1 MEVVGRELIN
11 DVGRGRSSRPGVS
24 FHGRHDFWR
33 EFGRR
38 MGLRG
43 SKLVGIQ
50 FTVQK
55 PSPRRLFN
63 PRKIAKTNLF
73 S

>member
-11 DVGRGRSSRPGVS
+11 DVGGEESGWSGVS
-24 FHGRHDFWR
+24 FHGRHDFR
-33 EFGRR
+33 KEFGAS
-38 MGLRG
+38 LRG

-50 FTVQK
+50 FTV
-55 PSPRRLFN
+55 
-63 PRKIAKTNLF
+63 RKALPLPATSQSGGKIGKTNLF